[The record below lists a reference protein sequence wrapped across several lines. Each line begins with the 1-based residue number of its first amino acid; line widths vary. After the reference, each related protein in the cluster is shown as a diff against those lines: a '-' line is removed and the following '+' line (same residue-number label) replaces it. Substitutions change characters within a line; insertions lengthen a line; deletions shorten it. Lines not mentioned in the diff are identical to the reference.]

1 MYYTITLK
9 VEGSQRLDSSFELST
24 SNYHTA
30 KRTFWDA
37 IRTLENNLEDFELT
51 WLKNNHHSQEPLVL
65 MHLTNITIPKPPNN
79 YKYKNEQREL
89 EFCNS
94 CMNNLN
100 ELCDP
105 VPIEGS
111 PMPFNQD

>member
-1 MYYTITLK
+1 MARIYVCDRCRKQFKSGT
-9 VEGSQRLDSSFELST
+9 D
-24 SNYHTA
+24 
-30 KRTFWDA
+30 
-37 IRTLENNLEDFELT
+37 
-51 WLKNNHHSQEPLVL
+51 
-65 MHLTNITIPKPPNN
+65 LTNVTIPKPPNN
-79 YKYKNEQREL
+79 YKYKNEHRQL